1 MKHSAYPT
9 SFGIGRFQDK
19 RKAELCRLL
28 EVANINLAQTRDL
41 IVEIFEPD
49 TTAEP
54 MKHGSAQELSN
65 RVYRIQEQIAELKRL
80 VKQ

>member
-1 MKHSAYPT
+1 MMTHS
-9 SFGIGRFQDK
+9 GWGRSRQRQIVA
-19 RKAELCRLL
+19 RKLEFANKMLAESR
-28 EVANINLAQTRDL
+28 EL
-41 IVEIFEPD
+41 ILQIFEPD

-54 MKHGSAQELSN
+54 MKHGSAQEISN